1 MDLPLKFPDRHEE
14 ARKRA
19 AEFQRLSPDER
30 WREIAALMAFGL
42 AMVRS
47 SPQREAIER
56 QMDEQE
62 QEWRRVQKELFAR
75 YGG

>member
-1 MDLPLKFPDRHEE
+1 MPLKFPDPMEE

-19 AEFQRLSPDER
+19 TEFLRLSPDER

-42 AMVRS
+42 EMVRQ
-47 SPQREAIER
+47 SPHRAAIQRRME
-56 QMDEQE
+56 EQE

-75 YGG
+75 HGA

>member
-1 MDLPLKFPDRHEE
+1 MDIPLKFPDPMEE

-42 AMVRS
+42 AMDRS

-56 QMDEQE
+56 RVDEQE